1 MQGAVVHNWFGSI
14 TSSPRVVV
22 EVNRVEE
29 IVAIVKDPQRYPSP
43 VRAVGSNHSTTEC
56 GVAEGGTLIVMR
68 NMDRILEIRDDTV
81 TAQAGALYIDVN
93 QELLKRNL
101 QFYVNVELG
110 NLTIGSACCGG
121 TKDASMPGEFGQVAS
136 YAVAIK
142 MVTPAGD
149 LVEITDSD
157 PELLQVARSSY
168 GLFGIV
174 YEATFKVRPLAALTV
189 HHESFTLEEFAEQLP
204 SLKSRGDSIM
214 MYINPFLDR
223 ITVEFRSYHPT
234 TSARTLTGWQWRI
247 RDWVWSYMAPLYTY
261 FVTKYVPLPG
271 LRFWLYDLYHRM
283 IVVALLFLIRGQ
295 NTIPQAQQIRY
306 PAESTNSR
314 YTFSIWAF
322 PEPTYIAS
330 LRRYFEFSKQYFR
343 DHGYRVNL
351 LSVGYRIG
359 ADQSSLFSYSFD
371 GDVMTFDPCST
382 GNDGWDD
389 FLAAYNQLCSDLGGV
404 PLFNQTAHLTRP
416 QVEKAF
422 GYRLRLFDS
431 YRKRY
436 DPGDRLLNDYFNVLL
451 GQPNSSS
458 DQPPATMGASNVNAA

>member
-22 EVNRVEE
+22 EVNTVEE
-29 IVAIVKDPQRYPSP
+29 IVAIVKDPERYPSP

-93 QELLKRNL
+93 HELLKRNL

-142 MVTPAGD
+142 MVTPAGE
-149 LVEITDSD
+149 LVEITEAD
-157 PELLQVARSSY
+157 PQLLQVARSSY

-189 HHESFTLEEFAEQLP
+189 HHESFSFEEFAEQLP
-204 SLKSRGDSIM
+204 ALKARGDSIM

-223 ITVEFRSYHPT
+223 VTVEFRSYHRT
-234 TSARTLTGWQWRI
+234 TSARNLTVWQWKI

-261 FVTKYVPLPG
+261 LVTRYVPLSS
-271 LRFWLYDLYHRM
+271 LRFWLYDLYHRV
-283 IVVALLFLIRGQ
+283 IVLALLYLIRGQ
-295 NTIPQAQQIRY
+295 NTVPQAQQIRY
-306 PAESTNSR
+306 PAESDNSR

-322 PEPTYIAS
+322 PEATYIAS
-330 LRRYFEFSKQYFR
+330 LRRYFEFSRQYLR
-343 DHGYRVNL
+343 DKGYRVNL
-351 LSVGYRIG
+351 LSVGYRIR

-382 GNDGWDD
+382 GNEGWDD
-389 FLAAYNQLCSDLGGV
+389 FLNAYNQLCTDLGGV
-404 PLFNQTAHLTRP
+404 PLFNQTAHLTRT
-416 QVEKAF
+416 QVDKAF
-422 GYRLRLFDS
+422 GERLHLFDS

-436 DPGDRLLNDYFNVLL
+436 DPGDRLLNDYFRVLL
-451 GQPNSSS
+451 TQTES
-458 DQPPATMGASNVNAA
+458 PANQAPAATAVNNVNAR

>member
-22 EVNRVEE
+22 EVNTLEE

-81 TAQAGALYIDVN
+81 TAQAGALYLDVN
-93 QELLKRNL
+93 HELLKRNL

-142 MVTPAGD
+142 LVTPAGE
-149 LVEITDSD
+149 LVEITESD

-174 YEATFKVRPLAALTV
+174 YEATFRVRPLAALTV
-189 HHESFTLEEFAEQLP
+189 HHESFSLEEFAEQLP
-204 SLKSRGDSIM
+204 ALKARGDSIM

-223 ITVEFRSYHPT
+223 ITVEFRSYHQT
-234 TSARTLTGWQWRI
+234 NSARNLTDWQWKI

-261 FVTKYVPLPG
+261 YVTKYVPLAG
-271 LRFWLYDLYHRM
+271 LRFWFYDLYHRL
-283 IVVALLFLIRGQ
+283 IVLALLFVIRGQ
-295 NTIPQAQQIRY
+295 NTVPQAQQIRY
-306 PAESTNSR
+306 PAESDNSR

-322 PEPTYIAS
+322 PETTYIAS
-330 LRRYFEFSKQYFR
+330 LRRYFEFSRQYLR
-343 DHGYRVNL
+343 EKGYRVNL
-351 LSVGYRIG
+351 LSVGYRIR
-359 ADQSSLFSYSFD
+359 ADQSSLFSYSFN

-382 GNDGWDD
+382 GNEGWDD
-389 FLAAYNQLCSDLGGV
+389 FLNAYNQLCSELGGV
-404 PLFNQTAHLTRP
+404 PLFNQTAHLTRA
-416 QVEKAF
+416 QVDKAF
-422 GYRLRLFDS
+422 GERLQLFDS

-436 DPGDRLLNDYFNVLL
+436 DPGDRLLNDYFRVLL
-451 GQPNSSS
+451 AQTASSTNEA
-458 DQPPATMGASNVNAA
+458 PPTSGVNNVNAR

>member
-22 EVNRVEE
+22 EVESVDE
-29 IVAIVKDPQRYPSP
+29 IIAILKDPERYPTP

-56 GVAEGGTLIVMR
+56 GVAEGGTLIVTR
-68 NMDRILEIRDDTV
+68 KMDRIIEIRGDTV

-93 QELLKRNL
+93 YELAKRNL

-136 YAVAIK
+136 YAIGIK
-142 MVTPAGD
+142 MVTAAGD
-149 LVEITDSD
+149 LIEINESDS
-157 PELLQVARSSY
+157 ERLQVARSSY

-174 YEATFKVRPLAALTV
+174 YEATFRVRPLAALTV
-189 HHESFTLEEFAEQLP
+189 HHESFSLDEFAQQLP
-204 SLKSRGDSIM
+204 ALKTRGESIM

-223 ITVEFRSYHPT
+223 VTVEFRSYHRAT
-234 TSARTLTGWQWRI
+234 AARDLTHWQWKI

-261 FVTKYVPLPG
+261 YVTKYVPVAG
-271 LRFWLYDLYHRM
+271 LRDSLYDLYHRM
-283 IVVALLFLIRGQ
+283 IVLALLLVIRGK
-295 NTIPQAQQIRY
+295 NTLPQAQQIHY
-306 PAESTNSR
+306 PAEADNAR

-322 PEPTYIAS
+322 PEENYIAA
-330 LRRYFEFSKQYFR
+330 LRRYFEFSKEYFR
-343 DHGYRVNL
+343 TKGYRVNL
-351 LSVGYRIG
+351 LSVGYRIR
-359 ADQSSLFSYSFD
+359 ADQSSLFSYSFN

-382 GNDGWDD
+382 GNDGWDE
-389 FLAAYNQLCSDLGGV
+389 FLEAYNELCSELNGV

-422 GYRLRLFDS
+422 GDRIVKFDR
-431 YRKRY
+431 YRKEY
-436 DPGDRLLNDYFNVLL
+436 DPNDRLLNDYFRELIA
-451 GQPNSSS
+451 QPNTDTDSRAVSS
-458 DQPPATMGASNVNAA
+458 GASNVVGC